1 MKISLQ
7 SEVSVFFV
15 VDFFLKQKLPFLA
28 ALCFAELQR
37 PQAAFK
43 KQVGELQ

>member
-7 SEVSVFFV
+7 SEVSVVFVIFF
-15 VDFFLKQKLPFLA
+15 FKQKLPFLA
-28 ALCFAELQR
+28 ALCFTELQS

-43 KQVGELQ
+43 KEVGELQ